1 MDICILSA
9 EYELIGTVTDKYDE
23 VIDNV
28 GGAYW
33 QVFEDEPYFV
43 DSDVYYI
50 EDKGSV
56 TKDILSNT
64 PFEAIET
71 R

>member
-1 MDICILSA
+1 MDIRILSA

-28 GGAYW
+28 GGEYW
-33 QVFEDEPYFV
+33 QVFEDKPYFV